1 MCTYVL
7 VNNLYA
13 KIIIYNRNMY
23 DNENIFNIYN
33 NIYRCKIPIK
43 VPADLP
49 ARLQKSYG
57 QQHSFQIL
65 STFLYDFCIGL
76 RPADFFI

>member
-1 MCTYVL
+1 
-7 VNNLYA
+7 
-13 KIIIYNRNMY
+13 MY
-23 DNENIFNIYN
+23 DNEDILNIYN

-49 ARLQKSYG
+49 AGLQKSYG

-65 STFLYDFCIGL
+65 STFLYDFCIGH
-76 RPADFFI
+76 